1 MDGAK
6 RKSGAG
12 GTIESFFG
20 APTKRSK
27 SSGGGDAAGPGAA
40 AAPAEAG
47 AAPAAHTDVPAAA
60 EEEGGGGAGGSGG
73 ADAAESSLT
82 VRLLR
87 HPSALHRLRK
97 QSFARSSVTPRL
109 RSRTRDTVT
118 PARRWSVGVWA

>member
-27 SSGGGDAAGPGAA
+27 SGGGGNVAGAGAGA
-40 AAPAEAG
+40 GAAPAEAG
-47 AAPAAHTDVPAAA
+47 AAPAAHADAPAAA
-60 EEEGGGGAGGSGG
+60 QADGGGGAGGSAS

-82 VRLLR
+82 VRQCAAPPAKML
-87 HPSALHRLRK
+87 S
-97 QSFARSSVTPRL
+97 RSSVTTRL

-118 PARRWSVGVWA
+118 PARRWSVDVWA